1 MKVNLRVLNEVSG
14 IQTLLYEGESE
25 LLDGR
30 FSYRENGSGA
40 YTWIQI
46 REDGLEILREDE
58 GFRSEL
64 SLRSSNAYAK
74 IDSPEG
80 SFTLDDL
87 AVLAYDYEPHRIL
100 LTYRVAETRK
110 ILIEL

>member
-1 MKVNLRVLNEVSG
+1 MKVDLRVLSEVSG

-25 LLDGR
+25 FLDGR

-40 YTWIQI
+40 LTRISIY
-46 REDGLEILREDE
+46 EDGLEILRETE

-64 SLRSSNAYAK
+64 SLRSSNVSAK

-80 SFTLDDL
+80 SFTLEDMEFL
-87 AVLAYDYEPHRIL
+87 SYDYSPHRIL
-100 LTYRVAETRK
+100 LTYRVAETRN